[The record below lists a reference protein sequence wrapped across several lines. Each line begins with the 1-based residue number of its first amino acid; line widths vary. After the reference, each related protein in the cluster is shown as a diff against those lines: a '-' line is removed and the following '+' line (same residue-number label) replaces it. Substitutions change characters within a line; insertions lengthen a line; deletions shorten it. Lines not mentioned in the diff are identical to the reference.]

1 MLVHF
6 LAHIS
11 KDLGSSINPIYCTY
25 LSFPIAH
32 HKGTE
37 AAHSSLFASGGECGS
52 DQASEI
58 QALHSWYR

>member
-1 MLVHF
+1 MTFKLRYNLIYQENVLNLF
-6 LAHIS
+6 
-11 KDLGSSINPIYCTY
+11 SS
-25 LSFPIAH
+25 IAH

-37 AAHSSLFASGGECGS
+37 AAHSSLFASGGECGA